1 MSFLNELRRRRVLS
15 VAGAYIAI
23 AWLVTEIASFLLEQ
37 AAAPGWML
45 RFTAIVFVVGFP
57 LAVVLAWVIQRQPE
71 GRWAIDSSKGQRKA
85 VVWAV
90 TLGVFAT
97 AGLSWLILPRLD
109 DATGPAYQPIP
120 NSVAILPLS
129 TVVGT
134 AHERSIADTLFAAL
148 ESGLDQSAELILMD
162 LHNLKER
169 PADLAEFGKTV
180 KVAALLTGRLLQVS
194 GGTRIRMELVDAGT
208 GNMSWS
214 QSLEWD
220 PTRIADTG
228 TTIANGVLQ
237 AMSLPPL
244 SDEGFT
250 GTKNPEA
257 YEAFLT
263 GLRRASS
270 FNIADLAAA
279 MGDFQRAIDLDPEY
293 VLAHVELAETIV
305 WYVRYRHPGDEEY
318 KTLKERATQA
328 LETAQALAPESADVV
343 SALGLFQPKREL
355 KIQTFKRALVLDPNH
370 AKSYHRLHWRA
381 QDYEEAERLLRKA
394 LELEPFNGDWHNDLA
409 SVLFNLGRGEE
420 AVAEIYRSLELE
432 PELVFNH
439 YKLGGWAWLDKGRY
453 DEAMIHYRKAYAL
466 EPDYGPLT
474 GDIAGTY
481 AFLGAWE
488 EALPWMDRLVAN
500 NPEDAMTWFTFYQL
514 YYPQGE
520 TDKALEY
527 LQRSVDLESDFS
539 FSLHALGLLDIRAG
553 QAELALERWR
563 KAFPVLTD
571 SEKPEIDIYNLR
583 EAMYYAANLLEVGD
597 SVKAEQ
603 LLQGCLDAL
612 RAWQNETFVRDSLA
626 LETEL
631 EIHAA
636 GKRRD
641 KTLALMRRF
650 VVDQQNFSGGWMF
663 EFPAFDFLRDDP
675 EFQEIMEYFH
685 AGLDKQLERVRE
697 MERNGELPPTP
708 GIVFKHM

>member
-37 AAAPGWML
+37 GAAPGWML

-57 LAVVLAWVIQRQPE
+57 LAVVLAWVIQRQPD
-71 GRWAIDSSKGQRKA
+71 GKWSIDSSKGQRRA

-90 TLGVFAT
+90 TLGILAT
-97 AGLSWLILPRLD
+97 AGLSWLILPRFQ
-109 DATGPAYQPIP
+109 DAPGPAYQPIP
-120 NSVAILPLS
+120 NSLAILPLS
-129 TVVGT
+129 TTVGT
-134 AHERSIADTLFAAL
+134 EHERSIADTLFAAL

-162 LHNLKER
+162 LRNLKDR
-169 PADLAEFGKTV
+169 PADLSEFGKTV

-194 GGTRIRMELVDAGT
+194 GGTRIRMELVDAAT
-208 GNMSWS
+208 GKMAWS
-214 QSLEWD
+214 QSLDWD

-228 TTIANGVLQ
+228 ATFANGVLQ
-237 AMSLPPL
+237 AMDLSPL
-244 SDEGFT
+244 SDDGFT

-257 YEAFLT
+257 YEAFLA
-263 GLRRASS
+263 GLRRAAS
-270 FNIADLAAA
+270 FNIADLAEA

-293 VLAHVELAETIV
+293 VLAHVELAETMV

-318 KTLKERATQA
+318 QALKKRATQA
-328 LETAQALAPESADVV
+328 LETAQELAPESADVV

-394 LELEPFNGDWHNDLA
+394 LELDPFNGDWHNDLA
-409 SVLFNLGRGEE
+409 SVLHNQGRDEE
-420 AVAEIYRSLELE
+420 AFAEVRRSIELE

-439 YKLGGWAWLDKGRY
+439 YKLGGWQWLDQGRL
-453 DEAMIHYRKAYAL
+453 DEGLIHWRKAYAL
-466 EPDYGPLT
+466 EPDYGNLI
-474 GDIAGTY
+474 GDIAGIY

-488 EALPWMDRLVAN
+488 EAQPWMDRLVEK
-500 NPEDAMTWFTFYQL
+500 NPEDPMTWFTFYQT
-514 YYPQGE
+514 YHQRGE
-520 TDKALEY
+520 TDKALGF
-527 LQRSVDLESDFS
+527 LRRAVNLEPDFS

-553 QAELALERWR
+553 QSELALERWR
-563 KAFPVLTD
+563 KAFPVLTA
-571 SEKPEIDIYNLR
+571 SEKPEVDIYNLR
-583 EAMYYAANLLEVGD
+583 EAMYYAANLLEAGD

-612 RAWQNETFVRDSLA
+612 RTWQNETFVRESLA

-641 KTLALMRRF
+641 KTLALMRHF
-650 VVDQQNFSGGWMF
+650 VVDQQNFSGGWMY